1 MKLLYKKLIPDM
13 YANSIY
19 DIDFENLKKK
29 GITSLI
35 FDIDNTL
42 VPQKVLNPD
51 RRVINL
57 FKFLKSKGFK
67 VCLISNNTTKR
78 VNNFTKDTGV
88 KGISWAIKPRK
99 SAFYKALEMLDSTP
113 DETAIVGDQI
123 FTDILGGHRVG
134 LFTIL
139 VRPLSSEEFGWTK
152 FMRKLEK
159 RVLKKV

>member
-1 MKLLYKKLIPDM
+1 MYKKLIPDM
-13 YANSIY
+13 YVNSIY
-19 DIDFENLKKK
+19 DINFEELKER
-29 GITSLI
+29 GITSLV

-42 VPQKVLNPD
+42 VPQKILNPD
-51 RRVINL
+51 RKVINL

-67 VCLISNNTTKR
+67 ICLISNNTTKR
-78 VNNFTKDTGV
+78 VNNFTKNIGIQGV
-88 KGISWAIKPRK
+88 SWAIKPRK
-99 SAFYKALEMLDSTP
+99 AAFYKALKMLDSKP
-113 DETAIVGDQI
+113 EETAIIGDQI

-152 FMRKLEK
+152 LMRKLER

>member
-1 MKLLYKKLIPDM
+1 M

-19 DIDFENLKKK
+19 DIDFENLKKR

-51 RRVINL
+51 RKVINL

-113 DETAIVGDQI
+113 DETAIIGDQI

-152 FMRKLEK
+152 IMRKLEK
-159 RVLKKV
+159 KVLKKV

>member
-1 MKLLYKKLIPDM
+1 MNLLYKKLIPDM

-19 DIDFENLKKK
+19 DIDFENLKKR

-51 RRVINL
+51 RKVINL

-113 DETAIVGDQI
+113 DETAIIGDQI

-152 FMRKLEK
+152 IMRKLEK
-159 RVLKKV
+159 KVLKKV

>member
-1 MKLLYKKLIPDM
+1 MYKKLIPDM

-19 DIDFENLKKK
+19 DIDFENLKKR

-51 RRVINL
+51 RKVINL

-113 DETAIVGDQI
+113 DETAIIGDQI

-152 FMRKLEK
+152 IMRKLEK
-159 RVLKKV
+159 KVLKKV

>member
-1 MKLLYKKLIPDM
+1 VNLLYKKLIPDM

-19 DIDFENLKKK
+19 DIDFENLKKR

-51 RRVINL
+51 RKVINL

-113 DETAIVGDQI
+113 DETAIIGDQI

-152 FMRKLEK
+152 IMRKLEK
-159 RVLKKV
+159 KVLKKV

>member
-1 MKLLYKKLIPDM
+1 M

-51 RRVINL
+51 RKVINL

-88 KGISWAIKPRK
+88 NGISWAIKPRK

>member
-1 MKLLYKKLIPDM
+1 MYKKLIPDM

-19 DIDFENLKKK
+19 DIDFENLKKR

-51 RRVINL
+51 RKVINL

-113 DETAIVGDQI
+113 DETAIIGDQI
-123 FTDILGGHRVG
+123 FTDIFGGHRVG

-152 FMRKLEK
+152 IMRKLEK
-159 RVLKKV
+159 KVLKKV

>member
-1 MKLLYKKLIPDM
+1 M
-13 YANSIY
+13 YVNSIY
-19 DIDFENLKKK
+19 DINFEELKER
-29 GITSLI
+29 GITSLV

-42 VPQKVLNPD
+42 VPQKILNPD
-51 RRVINL
+51 RKVINL

-67 VCLISNNTTKR
+67 ICLISNNTTKR
-78 VNNFTKDTGV
+78 VNNFTKNIGIQGV
-88 KGISWAIKPRK
+88 SWAIKPRK
-99 SAFYKALEMLDSTP
+99 AAFYKALKMLDSKP
-113 DETAIVGDQI
+113 EETAIIGDQI

-152 FMRKLEK
+152 LMRKLER

>member
-1 MKLLYKKLIPDM
+1 M

-19 DIDFENLKKK
+19 DIDFEKLKER

-51 RRVINL
+51 RKVINF

-78 VNNFTKDTGV
+78 VNNFTKGTGV

-113 DETAIVGDQI
+113 DETAVVGDQI

-152 FMRKLEK
+152 IMRKLEK
-159 RVLKKV
+159 KVLKKV